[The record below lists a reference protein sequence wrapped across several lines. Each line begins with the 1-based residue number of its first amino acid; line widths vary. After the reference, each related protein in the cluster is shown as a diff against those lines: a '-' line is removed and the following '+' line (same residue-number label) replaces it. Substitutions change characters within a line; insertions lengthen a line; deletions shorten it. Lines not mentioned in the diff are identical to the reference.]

1 METDDIERLAKYIRD
16 KGYCRI
22 GIDGINGS
30 GKSTLASSLS
40 KTLGLIHLNLDDY
53 LIEKQGGFLD
63 HLKYD
68 EIKQKVSELECF
80 VVDGVCL
87 LSVLE
92 NIETPVDCLVYV
104 KRMCHGL
111 WSDEGECEVTGD
123 VEEYIKNERENLR
136 LFEEIGSTADTLGLV
151 EEIIRY
157 HDNYKPH
164 HKAEL
169 FYTREDC

>member
-1 METDDIERLAKYIRD
+1 METDDIGKLAAYIRD
-16 KGYCRI
+16 KGYCRS
-22 GIDGINGS
+22 GVDGTNGV
-30 GKSTLASSLS
+30 GKSTMAGTLS
-40 KTLGLIHLNLDDY
+40 GTLGLSHLNLDDY
-53 LIEKQGGFLD
+53 LVKKQGGFLD

-68 EIKQKVSELECF
+68 EIKQKMSKLECF

-92 NIETPVDCLVYV
+92 EIKTPVDCLVYV

-111 WSDEGECEVTGD
+111 WADKDECEVTED
-123 VEEYIKNERENLR
+123 VEDYIKKKRETVR
-136 LFEEIGSTADTLGLV
+136 LTDGSDKTPDTSGLT

-157 HDNYKPH
+157 HDKYKPH
-164 HKAEL
+164 QKAEL